1 MIKPGEILKLTAAL
15 IAAIVVIVLV
25 FVAVTEYRE
34 ARVREK
40 VRRIKA
46 DQRTLTGRL
55 GSYRI
60 DH

>member
-46 DQRTLTGRL
+46 DQRTLTGGL